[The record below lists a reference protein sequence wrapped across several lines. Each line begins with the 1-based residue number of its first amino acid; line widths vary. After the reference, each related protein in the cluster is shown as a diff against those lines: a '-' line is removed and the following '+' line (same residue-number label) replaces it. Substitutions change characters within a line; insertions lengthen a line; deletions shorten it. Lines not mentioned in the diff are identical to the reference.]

1 VRSSRRRTDVQV
13 VCRWPNR
20 RYAAAVRPALVVLA
34 ALVVT
39 SAASA
44 GDEALLAAQA
54 RYLPPAQRHFAGD
67 ADGLQARYDAA
78 RDLEEAVKSEPAR
91 SASCRRLRSALL
103 RFAHAQIAIA
113 EASDYPVRR
122 GRPHVLPR
130 VPATCS
136 AAAGRARNTTGALPT
151 VHLDHAARVARA
163 ESGTDA
169 RLESRLAAI
178 GLAYR
183 GWAGFWV
190 HDLRTGRTAGWNS
203 DALFAAGSAVKLG
216 PLLAALPAPSLVY
229 DVAQIGAWS
238 SNLAANRIVEKL
250 GLPRVNDALRRL
262 GMWSSTYPGPYRAGT
277 SGRRDA
283 PKPPPRAHTRL
294 TTAHDLGRALYRIH
308 AAAIGNGLALRQL
321 RVTRPLARVALA
333 RLLASR
339 PLGDNTGLIRP
350 WRPRATIA
358 QKNAWLSDLRTTA
371 AIVYGPAGPVI
382 VVVEA
387 SRPGITTREARAL
400 GAQVVRAAGL

>member
-1 VRSSRRRTDVQV
+1 VR
-13 VCRWPNR
+13 
-20 RYAAAVRPALVVLA
+20 AALVVLA
-34 ALVVT
+34 ALAVT
-39 SAASA
+39 SVASA
-44 GDEALLAAQA
+44 GDSGLLAAEA
-54 RYLPPAQRHFAGD
+54 RYLPAAQRHFDGG

-78 RDLEEAVKSEPAR
+78 RDLEEAVKAQPAR

-130 VPATCS
+130 VPASCS
-136 AAAGRARNTTGALPT
+136 PAAGRPARRTDVFPVLR
-151 VHLDHAARVARA
+151 LDPRARIARPELSTDMRLAA
-163 ESGTDA
+163 
-169 RLESRLAAI
+169 RLAAI

-203 DALFAAGSAVKLG
+203 DARFAAGSAVKLG
-216 PLLAALPAPSLVY
+216 PLLAALPAPSLAY
-229 DVAQIGAWS
+229 DVAQIAAWS

-250 GLPRVNDALRRL
+250 GIPEVNDALRRL
-262 GMWSSTYPGPYRAGT
+262 GMWSSSYPGLYRAGT
-277 SGRRDA
+277 SAYRDA
-283 PKPPPRAHTRL
+283 PKQPPFTHSRL

-308 AAAIGNGLALRQL
+308 AAALGNRLALRQL
-321 RVTRPLARVALA
+321 GLSRANARVALA
-333 RLLASR
+333 RLLASL
-339 PLGDNTGLIRP
+339 PLGDNNGLVRP
-350 WRPRATIA
+350 WLPRATIA

-371 AIVYGPAGPVI
+371 AIVYRARGPVI

-387 SRPGITTREARAL
+387 YRPGITTREARAL

>member
-1 VRSSRRRTDVQV
+1 MR
-13 VCRWPNR
+13 
-20 RYAAAVRPALVVLA
+20 AAAVVFA
-34 ALVVT
+34 ALGLA
-39 SAASA
+39 SAAAA
-44 GDEALLAAQA
+44 GDNGLLAAQA
-54 RYLPPAQRHFAGD
+54 RYLPQAQRHFSGD

-78 RDLEEAVKSEPAR
+78 RDLEEAAKAEPAR

-103 RFAHAQIAIA
+103 RFAHAQVAIA

-122 GRPHVLPR
+122 GRPYVLPH
-130 VPATCS
+130 VPASCS
-136 AAAGRARNTTGALPT
+136 AAAGGSAQTSHTFPSLR
-151 VHLDHAARVARA
+151 LDPAARIARP
-163 ESGTDA
+163 ESGTDV

-203 DALFAAGSAVKLG
+203 DAFFAAGSAVKLG
-216 PLLAALPAPSLVY
+216 PLLAALPSPSLVY

-250 GLPRVNDALRRL
+250 GLARVNDALRRL
-262 GMWSSTYPGPYRAGT
+262 GMWSSTYPGLYRAGT
-277 SGRRDA
+277 SARRDA
-283 PKPPPRAHTRL
+283 PKPPPRTHTRL

-308 AAAIGNGLALRQL
+308 AAALGNRLALRQL
-321 RVTRPLARVALA
+321 GVTRALARVALA
-333 RLLASR
+333 RLLASL
-339 PLGDNTGLIRP
+339 PLGDNKGLVRP
-350 WRPRATIA
+350 WLPRATIA

-371 AIVYGPAGPVI
+371 AIVYRPAGPVI